1 MWRANETKVKNSKAK
16 PNEPVAGKNKT
27 PLLWMK
33 TATRILARNRWNI
46 CCEKGKKDKQSHK
59 LPISFDSRTKKP
71 CQFGAGMSKRQLTV
85 SWARQLPVLAL
96 RHSQKQC
103 CHTLSTEL
111 FLIYLLINA
120 DQDWLQSDQ
129 FISKTSPQPNCKEWS
144 PLDQTPSCL
153 WVLKATQNYRLFIQ
167 HRVASPGHWGR
178 PLYKTHG
185 SVPTGQFL
193 FSPTH

>member
-1 MWRANETKVKNSKAK
+1 MKRKWKTQKQNRTSPWRE
-16 PNEPVAGKNKT
+16 
-27 PLLWMK
+27 
-33 TATRILARNRWNI
+33 
-46 CCEKGKKDKQSHK
+46 
-59 LPISFDSRTKKP
+59 RTKHRFCEWKLQQGYLHETDETSVVRRVRKTNNHTNYP
-71 CQFGAGMSKRQLTV
+71 SASTQGLKNHVSLVQACQKG
-85 SWARQLPVLAL
+85 SWRWAEHGSYRYWRCGTHRSNAA
-96 RHSQKQC
+96 
-103 CHTLSTEL
+103 TLSAQNFFYFL
-111 FLIYLLINA
+111 FFYLLINA

-129 FISKTSPQPNCKEWS
+129 FLSKTSPQPNCKEWS